1 MIEGDRKMNSAN
13 DYIEMYSKKNK
24 NNVRVYSFATVDG
37 APMALIFNPNAINP
51 NSNNPWSYVKVSSLV
66 PLEFADMV
74 KNNVSNSKTKRNKAK
89 GRMQI
94 IDATW
99 QTSDGELWKH
109 ENIDDA
115 IAHELEL
122 MEKEKNKGEE

>member
-1 MIEGDRKMNSAN
+1 MNIAN

-24 NNVRVYSFATVDG
+24 NNVRVYSFATVDSK
-37 APMALIFNPNAINP
+37 PMALIFNPNAMNS
-51 NSNNPWSYVKVSSLV
+51 NSNNPWSYVKVSTLI

-74 KNNVSNSKTKRNKAK
+74 KNSVSNSKTKRNKAK

-94 IDATW
+94 IDAIW
-99 QTSDGELWKH
+99 ETSDGESWRH
-109 ENIDDA
+109 ENIEDA

-122 MEKEKNKGEE
+122 MNKEKSSTN